1 MENAYVVRSGDGM
14 GRRRSYT
21 GITRRHRLPMDDAG
35 CCKRA
40 GTRAETR
47 WRTRIVEQV
56 GEMDCEKC
64 VGKAPNRL
72 S

>member
-1 MENAYVVRSGDGM
+1 
-14 GRRRSYT
+14 
-21 GITRRHRLPMDDAG
+21 MDDAG
-35 CCKRA
+35 YCKRA

-47 WRTRIVEQV
+47 WCIRIVEQV